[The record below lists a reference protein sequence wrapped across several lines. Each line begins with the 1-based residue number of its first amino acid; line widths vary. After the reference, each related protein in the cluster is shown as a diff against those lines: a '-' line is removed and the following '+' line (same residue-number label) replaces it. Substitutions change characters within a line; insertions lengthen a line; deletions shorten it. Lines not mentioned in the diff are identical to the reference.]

1 MKQQPRDTIQ
11 HDAEGR
17 TLLHH
22 EVVASREQPDAPWL
36 VFIHGAGG
44 SIRTWKFQVEA
55 FAPHY
60 RLLLIDLRDH
70 GFSKDILPEYEAYD
84 FDIVAEDILR
94 VVDHLEIEQA
104 HFVSLSIGSVILQ
117 KLDIERPALIDRM
130 VMAGAI
136 FDGSKLMH
144 MFVHSAKLLN
154 WVLPYRAIYWIFS
167 FIVLPRPNHRLSR
180 YIFRRQS
187 KRLTQGEYLKW
198 VELYK
203 PFFKLIR
210 QYVNRPVSKKGLVV
224 MGDQDHIFFR
234 AAERFARIQ
243 ENMRL
248 SVIENCGHVC
258 SIEAPEL
265 FNELVLKF
273 LQDLEVPAKVQAKP
287 VPKSWAELKALQQ
300 A

>member
-1 MKQQPRDTIQ
+1 
-11 HDAEGR
+11 
-17 TLLHH
+17 
-22 EVVASREQPDAPWL
+22 VVASREQPDAPWL

-94 VVDHLEIEQA
+94 VVDHLGIEQA